1 MTEQDTLALVL
12 INAKT
17 LGIPL
22 EAERAARVAAHLH
35 RTVAMAQMLEGAHLT
50 PADEPAEIFCP
61 KPH

>member
-1 MTEQDTLALVL
+1 MTEQDTLAFVL
-12 INAKT
+12 ASSKA

-50 PADEPAEIFCP
+50 AADESAEIFCP

>member
-1 MTEQDTLALVL
+1 MTEQETLAFVL
-12 INAKT
+12 ASSKA

-50 PADEPAEIFCP
+50 PTDEPAEIFCP
-61 KPH
+61 KSH

>member
-1 MTEQDTLALVL
+1 VNEAESLAFVQ
-12 INAKT
+12 ISAQA

-22 EAERAARVAAHLH
+22 DAASAARVAAHLQ
-35 RTVAMAQMLEGAHLT
+35 RTAAMAKLLESATLS

>member
-1 MTEQDTLALVL
+1 MTEQETLAFVL
-12 INAKT
+12 TSSKA

-61 KPH
+61 KSH